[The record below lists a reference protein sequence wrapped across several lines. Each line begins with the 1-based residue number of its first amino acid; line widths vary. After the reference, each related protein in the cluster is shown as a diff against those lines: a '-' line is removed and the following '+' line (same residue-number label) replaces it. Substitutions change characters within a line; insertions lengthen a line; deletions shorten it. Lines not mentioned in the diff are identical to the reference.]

1 MRAQFTHTAFG
12 CEWLHLDS
20 ADTCNTFSVAFR
32 TVPASSNGVAHI
44 LEHSG
49 TAVVADEAMSTHK
62 ANIETLL
69 SFH

>member
-1 MRAQFTHTAFG
+1 MPSSPFSLLFSHFVLSSISFTQFTHTAFG

-49 TAVVADEAMSTHK
+49 A
-62 ANIETLL
+62 
-69 SFH
+69 